1 MGDIGDSHLDE
12 ETLARLLAD
21 ASEDWLR
28 FLLHE
33 LARCGPCQDAGG
45 YILDLYRAGAL
56 KIPFGVTDLVLAKSR
71 MEAPRLWAELKDAPP
86 HAIQR
91 LVQTEP
97 RFASWGLCELLCQE
111 SKRVAAEDADR
122 AVGLS
127 ELAVLV
133 VDLLKEDGP
142 IEDRW
147 LYQLRAYAWAHL
159 GNARRVRGD
168 LRGAEEAFAMAEPWW
183 QTGETV
189 GDALGYGPVILDLK
203 ASLWIAQRR
212 FPEALETLDQ
222 VIESYTDGDPE
233 FRDPHLAGKAMIQ
246 KGLAMIQMGAPESAI
261 RLLRKAKKQ
270 VNSVRDPRLLLCLNH
285 NLVSSLAGTGR
296 FNEAQEALPDVES
309 ACREIGNPLDLV
321 RLRWVEG
328 RIAEGLG
335 QRDRAKEAFEE
346 VRREFVARQ
355 MGYDAALVSLEL
367 SALLLEEGRTVE
379 VKELAR
385 EMVTIFRAQSV
396 PREALAA
403 VLIFRRAAVKARAT
417 AELAREVAEFL
428 GRARQEP
435 GLRFEWRWAV

>member
-1 MGDIGDSHLDE
+1 MSDIGDSHLDE

-33 LARCGPCQDAGG
+33 LARCGPCQDVGG
-45 YILDLYRAGAL
+45 YILDLYRSGAL
-56 KIPFGVTDLVLAKSR
+56 KIPFGVGDLVLAKSR
-71 MEAPRLWAELKDAPP
+71 MEAPRLWAELKESSP
-86 HAIQR
+86 HEINR
-91 LVQTEP
+91 LVQTTP
-97 RFASWGLCELLCQE
+97 CFASWGLCELLCQE

-133 VDLLKEDGP
+133 VDLLNEDGP

-168 LRGAEEAFAMAEPWW
+168 LRGAEEAFSMAEPWW
-183 QTGETV
+183 QTGEAV

-203 ASLWIAQRR
+203 ASLRIAQRR
-212 FPEALETLDQ
+212 FPEALEVLDR
-222 VIESYTDGDPE
+222 VIEAYIEGDPE
-233 FRDPHLAGKAMIQ
+233 FRDSHLAGKAMIQ
-246 KGLAMIQMGAPESAI
+246 KALAMIQMGAPETAI
-261 RLLRKAKKQ
+261 RYLRDARGR
-270 VNSVRDPRLLLCLNH
+270 VDSSRDPRLLLCLNH
-285 NLVSSLAGTGR
+285 NLASSLAGVGR
-296 FNEAQEALPDVES
+296 FQEAEEALPEIES
-309 ACREIGNPLDLV
+309 ACKGIGNPLDLV
-321 RLRWVEG
+321 RLRWIEG
-328 RIAEGLG
+328 RVAEGLG
-335 QRDRAKEAFEE
+335 QRERSKEAYEE
-346 VRREFVARQ
+346 VRREFVTRQ

-367 SALLLEEGRTVE
+367 AALLLEEGRTAE

-385 EMVTIFRAQSV
+385 DMVTIFRAQSV
-396 PREALAA
+396 SREALAA
-403 VLIFRRAAVKARAT
+403 VLIFRRAAVKERAT
-417 AELAREVAEFL
+417 AELAREVAGFL